1 MLCAELLTR
10 TTVFP
15 RFQYSRDEVV
25 TKVLGQGQLPW
36 EDSETAGQLLP
47 QLRALR
53 CALKRSVL
61 ACLARDPAER
71 PSCKQVL
78 SAWNQVV
85 MGTAA

>member
-1 MLCAELLTR
+1 MLLAELLTR

-15 RFQYSRDEVV
+15 RFQNSRDEVV
-25 TKVLGQGQLPW
+25 TKVLGQGLLPW

-47 QLRALR
+47 QLRAL
-53 CALKRSVL
+53 KRSVL
-61 ACLARDPAER
+61 ACLARNPAER

-85 MGTAA
+85 MGTATQ